1 MALWV
6 EAMFDYIPEPARA
19 ADEFPFKQ
27 GELIEVL
34 NTDDDGWWQGRC
46 DDGRTGYFPKNYV
59 EVTKKRP
66 EGVKIPVKPV
76 KPKPEPVKAPENKV
90 KKKVRRPDELN
101 STTRYGVWATVSTQY
116 VALFYIVAGL
126 GLLLWKIFQGADAVA
141 PYPGSPNPL
150 FKWGGYEA
158 LNGLYCICMGIGL
171 WSYEELYGLRR
182 GLYHVGQE
190 LARSNSSYLRGVM
203 YAVLSVPGFLTLPGL
218 LGSMLM
224 ILPISLNFVSGYK
237 KEIFIPPEHMSI
249 CCGFKRIMDVDPW
262 DPHRK
267 DQKQNRKKNR
277 NEDHEHESLPTRIY
291 EFIAG
296 ENPEGQFGRFV
307 CMILY
312 VSANLGVGIW
322 AVNDANEARVQDDFT
337 FWVHMAKFFGY
348 IMDLNFSMLL
358 LPVSRT
364 LIRGIYNCATRDQ
377 LSCRAQFFLCL
388 LKYLPLD
395 EAVLSHKLM
404 ARVGFFS
411 AVMHTIAHVINFGT
425 RADKVDEKWG
435 LAIWVTGVGLII
447 VMLFL
452 YSCSHNLIKKSQFEL
467 FWGTHMLFP
476 LFLLLILMHGC
487 PPGGAVP
494 RSQCWFGPHY
504 WYWILGPGI
513 VFFFERLYRE
523 FSTRQVA
530 SLLAFKRMGDV
541 GEGKKTTVLSLSLD
555 KVGVFATEYREGQYA
570 YIMCPPISNFEW
582 HPFTISSCPQQD
594 DVTFHIRVLKQGS
607 WTSKL
612 LDTLSLYCKANE
624 SLTVL
629 SRSEQGI
636 QGLERKNGIIESVD
650 GQRLLRIYGP
660 HSAPTQNLTKYGEVY
675 IVTSGIGVTPL
686 NSCMKSVVLHRWKF
700 ASGMIKPQRV
710 HFFWVTPHNEIQRFR
725 WFVRTVKD
733 VCDCLADILEIQRR
747 ENVKEKKMLKQFS
760 FHVFVTRINEKVKT
774 EQLSKLQDFQ
784 RIVKPTRTA
793 FNNAM
798 RAFDEARKRVEVARA
813 GNGEESKAETYFKK
827 REDDMLKK
835 KKEYTNVYQRFWGK
849 PPRDEKGLKVGKCR
863 FTEEDFYKELCE
875 VKEQKQFEVTNI
887 KDAQNFVATIKIIPG
902 RPKWEP
908 FFTET
913 NNNTPF
919 EDVGV
924 CFCGNPFIGK
934 LLEKNCSKFTKE
946 NKRSKKKVT
955 WHLHQEVF

>member
-6 EAMFDYIPEPARA
+6 EAKFDYTPDPDRA
-19 ADEFPFKQ
+19 ADEFPFKV
-27 GELIEVL
+27 GHLIEVL
-34 NTDDDGWWQGRC
+34 NKDDEGWWQGKC
-46 DDGRTGYFPKNYV
+46 SDGRVGYFPSTYV
-59 EVTKKRP
+59 EITKKRP
-66 EGVKIPVKPV
+66 EGIKVPIKPEPV
-76 KPKPEPVKAPENKV
+76 KPKPGPVKAPGNKV
-90 KKKVRRPDELN
+90 KKKVRRPGELN
-101 STTRYGVWATVSTQY
+101 STTRYGVWATVSIKY

-158 LNGLYCICMGIGL
+158 LNGLYCISMGIGL
-171 WSYEELYGLRR
+171 WLYETKYGLWR
-182 GLYHVGQE
+182 GLYDYDQKPP
-190 LARSNSSYLRGVM
+190 ARARPSYLRGAM

-237 KEIFIPPEHMSI
+237 REIFIPPE
-249 CCGFKRIMDVDPW
+249 KRA
-262 DPHRK
+262 K
-267 DQKQNRKKNR
+267 RKKDS
-277 NEDHEHESLPTRIY
+277 NEDHEYESCTTKIY

-312 VSANLGVGIW
+312 VAANLGVGIW
-322 AVNDANEARVQDDFT
+322 AVDDANDARVQDTFT

-377 LSCRAQFFLCL
+377 LSCRAKFFLCL

-395 EAVLSHKLM
+395 EAVVSHKLM

-411 AVMHTIAHVINFGT
+411 AVMHTIAHVINFGA
-425 RADKVDEKWG
+425 RADAVDNKWG
-435 LAIWVTGVGLII
+435 LSIWVTGVGLII

-452 YSCSHNLIKKSQFEL
+452 YSCSHDLIKKSQFEL

-487 PPGGAVP
+487 PPGGEVP

-607 WTSKL
+607 WTRKL
-612 LDTLSLYCKANE
+612 LDTLSMYCKADE

-629 SRSEQGI
+629 SRNVQGI
-636 QGLERKNGIIESVD
+636 QGLERKAGIIKSVD
-650 GQRLLRIYGP
+650 GQRLLRVYGP

-733 VCDCLADILEIQRR
+733 VCDSLADILEQQRR
-747 ENVKEKKMLKQFS
+747 EDEEKQRRGEGPIEAKYLKQFS

-793 FNNAM
+793 FNDAV
-798 RAFDEARKRVEVARA
+798 RGFDEARKRVEVARA
-813 GNGEESKAETYFKK
+813 GGREEKKAEEHFKE
-827 REDDMLKK
+827 REEDMDKK

-863 FTEEDFYKELCE
+863 FTEEEFYKDLCE
-875 VKEQKQFEVTNI
+875 VKEQKQFEVTDI
-887 KDAQNFVATIKIIPG
+887 EDAVATIKIIPG

-908 FFTET
+908 FFQKT
-913 NNNTPF
+913 NNTTPF

-934 LLEKNCSKFTKE
+934 LLEKNCSKFTKQ
-946 NKRSKKKVT
+946 NKQCRKKLM